1 MFVNIN
7 CIHYRCKNC
16 LVEWQE
22 QFQNKDGK
30 KSIIMEVIVDQSF
43 WIWLAF
49 SGFQMETMT
58 LVC

>member
-7 CIHYRCKNC
+7 YMHYRWKNC

-30 KSIIMEVIVDQSF
+30 KSIIMEVI
-43 WIWLAF
+43 AY
-49 SGFQMETMT
+49 
-58 LVC
+58 